1 MKNAVRVVVCLALLV
16 LSTASLALAQPAA
29 RDPLLLVV
37 NRAPMVLSIFKA
49 DGPTLTLLKKLP
61 IPKES
66 REISVSPDGRRAYV
80 SSQGESS
87 VTVVDL
93 DKLAVIATIT
103 DPNLVN
109 ADGGVVSADSKT
121 FYVTSTGKDLVVV
134 IDTAT
139 NKVVKTIPTG
149 SGAPRRLIISPDG
162 KTMYV
167 GHNKTDLIGVIDLA
181 AGRAVKHIKVG
192 NECRGGFGF
201 SPDGKVLLNNSVEDD
216 TMYFIDLTTD
226 KVRKIIGVP
235 FSPQRIEMT
244 PKGTAIVLSGGQ
256 GRAVT
261 IMEHLEHHD
270 ATSTVRVG
278 DAAWGLALN
287 ADATFAYAS
296 NYRDGTLSIVDLV
309 NKKLAATF
317 PVGDDPN
324 GVAFRK

>member
-1 MKNAVRVVVCLALLV
+1 MKNIVRVACVV
-16 LSTASLALAQPAA
+16 LSVLTSGSFAFAQPAA
-29 RDPLLLVV
+29 HDQLLLVV

-49 DGPTLTLLKKLP
+49 EGPKLTLVKKLP
-61 IPKES
+61 IPKEC
-66 REISVSPDGRRAYV
+66 REISLSPNGRRAYV
-80 SSQGESS
+80 SSNGESS

-93 DKLAVIATIT
+93 DKLEVVATIR

-181 AGRAVKHIKVG
+181 AGKTIKHIKVG

-201 SPDGKVLLNNSVEDD
+201 TPDGKTLLNNSVEDD
-216 TMYFIDLTTD
+216 TMYYIDLTTD
-226 KVRKIIGVP
+226 TVKKIIGVP

-244 PKGTAIVLSGGQ
+244 PKGAAIVLSGGL

-261 IMEHLEHHD
+261 IIGHLEHHD
-270 ATSTVRVG
+270 DSIPVPVG
-278 DAAWGLALN
+278 VAAWGLALN
-287 ADATFAYAS
+287 ADATLSYSS
-296 NYRDGTLSIVDLV
+296 NYRDGTISVVDLV
-309 NKKLAATF
+309 NKKSVATI